1 MMRFIIV
8 ACAAT
13 IVVTTH
19 AFAVQTE
26 DVVYLDNGGIVR
38 GTILEHVP
46 DRYLKIK
53 RQDGKEFNYRMQ
65 EIVNISKQPVL
76 GAPTLRQKRSP
87 LVALG
92 LSFPIVGSGQFYNGH
107 YVKGAAQLTAA
118 TVGLGLILSANGDN
132 SDIPDGNLDA
142 DNDDWKNVPGYVLL
156 LGGAIWSLIDAPMSA
171 GRINQEIERESY
183 GHAIELDRNR
193 SALSIDSLASRKRL
207 GAMLTLR
214 F

>member
-1 MMRFIIV
+1 MRFIIA
-8 ACAAT
+8 ACAAAIIAAT
-13 IVVTTH
+13 Q
-19 AFAVQTE
+19 AFAEQTE

-65 EIVNISKQPVL
+65 EIVNISRQPVL
-76 GAPTLRQKRSP
+76 GAPTFRQKKSP

-92 LSFPIVGSGQFYNGH
+92 LSFPIVGSGQFYNGN
-107 YVKGAAQLTAA
+107 YVKGAAQLSAA
-118 TVGLGLILSANGDN
+118 TVGLGLILSASGDN
-132 SDIPDGNLDA
+132 SDTPDGNLDA
-142 DNDDWKNVPGYVLL
+142 DDWKNVPGYVLL

-171 GRINQEIERESY
+171 SRINREIERESY
-183 GHAIELDRNR
+183 GHAMELDRDR
-193 SALSIDSLASRKRL
+193 TAFSIDSLTSRKRF
-207 GAMLTLR
+207 GALLTLR